1 MKIKLKI
8 IKESKVKL
16 NESRYKGLYD
26 VMGVYPGSLDIFL
39 KHFVENPIET
49 VGKEVFDFTGQYFG
63 QDIESL
69 SDEDIPSTSSRGRKT
84 PLDKVKVGLRWGHT
98 HWWNTVFGPDAAQ
111 VIIEFKVLSYFG
123 ELKDKLDAIGYPNIT
138 AEEFEQLPAD
148 QKHLVYEKHFLEDH
162 FDDFFDNHVRVSSM
176 NTTGY
181 VGNLGHGSGLYG
193 QMSDWWMSGDGAD
206 IFKEEMKKGL
216 ALLSPADP

>member
-8 IKESKVKL
+8 IKENKTQL
-16 NESRYKGLYD
+16 NESRYNGLYD
-26 VMGVYPGSLDIFL
+26 VMGVYPGSLDVFIR
-39 KHFVENPIET
+39 HFVENPIE
-49 VGKEVFDFTGQYFG
+49 VSREVYDFTGQYFM
-63 QDIESL
+63 DEIEAL
-69 SDEDIPSTSSRGRKT
+69 TDDDIPSTSSRGRKT

-111 VIIEFKVLSYFG
+111 TIIEFKVLSYFG
-123 ELKDKLDAIGYPNIT
+123 ELKDKLDTIGYPNIT
-138 AEEFEQLPAD
+138 AEEFEQMPAE

-162 FDDFFDNHVRVSSM
+162 FDDFFDNHVRVSAM

-206 IFKEEMKKGL
+206 IFKEELKKGL
-216 ALLSPADP
+216 ALLSPAGS